1 MLFLKMKDYRMSHL
15 GEKSRRYEEEIYRKG
30 DYDDAIWQIEK
41 LILKKEAEAFFRR
54 RPYFSYLDFGC
65 GGGSVLEF
73 LEEYASRAVGVDISP
88 DMIAYAKKRVK
99 KAELIVADLTKHDVL
114 AGQRFDMITAFRIFL
129 NAGPEL
135 SDEIINVLMPKLG
148 EDGVFIFNFHG
159 NILSYRIFTKL
170 WFMLWGRRLN
180 TISYWS
186 ALGFARRYGLS
197 VRRVYGVGIMPKVFY
212 RLISRRLMFKLDY
225 IFAEVPF
232 MKYISYNLILVCE
245 RQS

>member
-1 MLFLKMKDYRMSHL
+1 M
-15 GEKSRRYEEEIYRKG
+15 
-30 DYDDAIWQIEK
+30 
-41 LILKKEAEAFFRR
+41 
-54 RPYFSYLDFGC
+54 
-65 GGGSVLEF
+65 LEF

-186 ALGFARRYGLS
+186 ALGFAGVFNQIKPVLFCKRLKPAPIRRN
-197 VRRVYGVGIMPKVFY
+197 
-212 RLISRRLMFKLDY
+212 
-225 IFAEVPF
+225 AE
-232 MKYISYNLILVCE
+232 YISSQNSFELVAAF
-245 RQS
+245 RVSSKLNNFFLD